1 MTITPAQCR
10 AARGLIELDQAHLA
24 QRAHVSRNVIVDFEK
39 GRRTPTVNNLAAIR
53 AALEAVGVEFTN
65 GDQPGV
71 RMRSFKLKDVGE
83 NPFYW
88 DDVSKFFAFQAINGE
103 RRITICVE
111 DLALEHFED
120 IRGGA
125 GYLQALQ
132 KHRGRIFRIAARKY
146 ELGHVE
152 PGEIISVRFAD
163 VDG

>member
-1 MTITPAQCR
+1 M
-10 AARGLIELDQAHLA
+10 
-24 QRAHVSRNVIVDFEK
+24 
-39 GRRTPTVNNLAAIR
+39 
-53 AALEAVGVEFTN
+53 
-65 GDQPGV
+65 
-71 RMRSFKLKDVGE
+71 
-83 NPFYW
+83 
-88 DDVSKFFAFQAINGE
+88 SKFFAFQAINGE